1 MFLPK
6 SKVHEERTAEIID
19 RKCLSVQ
26 KQKNWIQGSGNAWQF
41 RNAGL
46 LLVGIHT
53 MICFAPT
60 IQKEEGELGERDTSV
75 GKENLFRKM
84 KLTDRFQPGKE
95 TLRR

>member
-1 MFLPK
+1 
-6 SKVHEERTAEIID
+6 
-19 RKCLSVQ
+19 
-26 KQKNWIQGSGNAWQF
+26 
-41 RNAGL
+41 
-46 LLVGIHT
+46 